1 MSVKLPNGSIFSIA
15 AAYGTARAVTA
26 LSNASPAKATAA
38 GHTLADGDIIEV
50 TSGWTRLD
58 GRIACADGVTTGTF
72 DLKGYDTTDTGIY
85 PAGTGSGTVRKVST
99 WQEIKQTLASTSQGG
114 EQQFYTYSFLED
126 TGDDKQIPTTRSA
139 RSITLTI
146 ADDPALPQ
154 YPVLKAADEDREPR
168 AIRFRL
174 PNGDA
179 IYFMAYVSM
188 SDMPTTTK
196 NEAMAITVTL
206 SLTGKPTR
214 YNATRGA

>member
-1 MSVKLPNGSIFSIA
+1 MSVRLPNGSIFAIASALA
-15 AAYGTARAVTA
+15 AATPVTA
-26 LSNASPAKATAA
+26 LTNAAPPIATAA
-38 GHTLADGDIIEV
+38 GHTLIDGDIV
-50 TSGWTRLD
+50 TIASGWTRLD
-58 GRIACADGVTTGTF
+58 GRIGRVDAAAADNFALEGF
-72 DLKGYDTTDTGIY
+72 DATSTLNY
-85 PAGTGSGTVRKVST
+85 PPGSGAGSVRKINT
-99 WQEIKQTLASTSQGG
+99 WTEIRQTLTSTSQGG

-146 ADDPALPQ
+146 ADDPTLPQ
-154 YPVLKAADEDREPR
+154 YAVLKEADEDREPR
-168 AIRFRL
+168 PIRFLL

-206 SLTGKPTR
+206 SLLGKPTR
-214 YNATRGA
+214 YNAAGA